1 VTAAVT
7 ETGAEREPGSE
18 PSTGKPPRDGRS
30 ASSSFQVLAAEA
42 LVVPTGILVA
52 ALVTRT
58 LGASGYGLFTLALAI
73 VLATENVLGS
83 FFGRATVKLV
93 SEASDPRP
101 AAAAASRLYFAL
113 GLVAMLL
120 LWAAAEPL
128 ARLFEAPRFAVLL
141 RIAALDLP
149 AAALA
154 RSLRDTLIGLGRFD
168 RRARAAAVRWSSRL
182 VLIAVALLAGLGVEG
197 ALAACVVATLLEA
210 LASRT
215 GLGLLTAST
224 AGFPLSRLLAYSLP
238 LFVYGLGVSFFARLD
253 LFALKSLGFDAAAV
267 GLYAA
272 AANAAGSFQFGA
284 VVLSPLLLSTLSR
297 RLADGRL
304 REARA
309 LVRDAL
315 RFALL
320 AIPFAAIAAGAA
332 PELLRLVYGA
342 GFEPAAPVMRLLMVA
357 AAAHVVT
364 GVAVGAIVAAG
375 HTWRIAALGALPPL
389 VALAGY
395 LLAIP
400 RFGPLGAA
408 AVSTAVAVATAAA
421 TLALVA
427 AAWRVL
433 PPAATALRAVLVA
446 MPLVA
451 IALLW
456 QPSALGTLL
465 EVAVLGGAAALL
477 LAAAGE
483 LDGIEL
489 QRVAAGVRRLLRRPA
504 SAPAW
509 DRVPAALDRR
519 GHYLD
524 RFLGRLKR
532 REVLALVARWRA
544 GGAGW
549 VLKTDLFEEAMGPD
563 ALLPRPRRQR
573 PATARHGR
581 LAGDRRP
588 RPAARARGPGRARA
602 ARARSGRPG
611 RGRRRLRACESI
623 AALLRRRPNAARG
636 VARTRRRPR
645 YACVL
650 APCERRPGAGS
661 RRPAIDSQALP
672 LPGRRRPAPAV
683 RARLAARGRLAVVAR
698 PLRRSP
704 RPRAQPGRAAPGAGA
719 GRAAGDHPRQPR
731 QRDRPAPPPGRRRRA
746 GRLLHRPFLHRPRA
760 GRRAA
765 AGGLPGARPGRPAAQ
780 PATRR
785 QRRRG
790 GGAAAR
796 PAGPV
801 ALGAPPPARRAAA
814 GGDPLALPHRQ
825 LRRRPGGARR
835 RRSAR
840 RRGSAQ
846 RRSRM
851 SPHRRRRSSSR
862 ASSQSTIR
870 L

>member
-1 VTAAVT
+1 VTAAVPESGAEP
-7 ETGAEREPGSE
+7 ETGAKPESD
-18 PSTGKPPRDGRS
+18 KPPRDGRS

-73 VLATENVLGS
+73 VLAAENVLGS

-197 ALAACVVATLLEA
+197 ALAACVGATLLEA

-238 LFVYGLGVSFFARLD
+238 LFVYGLGVSLFARLD

-272 AANAAGSFQFGA
+272 AANASGSFQFGA
-284 VVLSPLLLSTLSR
+284 AVLSPLLLSTLSR
-297 RLADGRL
+297 QLADGRL

-342 GFEPAAPVMRLLMVA
+342 GFESAAPVMRLLMVA

-375 HTWRIAALGALPPL
+375 HTWRMAALGALPPL
-389 VALAGY
+389 AALAGY

-427 AAWRVL
+427 AAWEVL

-446 MPLVA
+446 VPLVA

-465 EVAVLGGAAALL
+465 EVAVLGAAAALL

-489 QRVAAGVRRLLRRPA
+489 QRVAAGVRRLLGRPA

-532 REVLALVARWRA
+532 REVLALVARWQA

-563 ALLPRPRRQR
+563 ALL
-573 PATARHGR
+573 AALGGG
-581 LAGDRRP
+581 ARRP
-588 RPAARARGPGRARA
+588 LGMDVSPAIVARAR
-602 ARARSGRPG
+602 
-611 RGRRRLRACESI
+611 RRDA
-623 AALLRRRPNAARG
+623 
-636 VARTRRRPR
+636 
-645 YACVL
+645 
-650 APCERRPGAGS
+650 
-661 RRPAIDSQALP
+661 
-672 LPGRRRPAPAV
+672 
-683 RARLAARGRLAVVAR
+683 
-698 PLRRSP
+698 
-704 RPRAQPGRAAPGAGA
+704 AGA
-719 GRAAGDHPRQPR
+719 GRYVVADARRLPFAAGALHMVVSPSSLDHFADPHDLQRSLVELRRALAPGGRLVITLDNRGNVTDPLLHLVAAAGLVGYFIGRSYTARELADELRQAGFRVLDQAGLLHNPRLAASGAVAVAR
-731 QRDRPAPPPGRRRRA
+731 RLDRPALSRWVRRR
-746 GRLLHRPFLHRPRA
+746 LL
-760 GRRAA
+760 
-765 AGGLPGARPGRPAAQ
+765 
-780 PATRR
+780 
-785 QRRRG
+785 
-790 GGAAAR
+790 AAR
-796 PAGPV
+796 RLESTRWRYLTASFV
-801 ALGAPPPARRAAA
+801 AA
-814 GGDPLALPHRQ
+814 LAVPDEPHE
-825 LRRRPGGARR
+825 AEE
-835 RRSAR
+835 
-840 RRGSAQ
+840 
-846 RRSRM
+846 
-851 SPHRRRRSSSR
+851 
-862 ASSQSTIR
+862 
-870 L
+870 

>member
-1 VTAAVT
+1 MTAAVP
-7 ETGAEREPGSE
+7 ESAAEPENGAQPES
-18 PSTGKPPRDGRS
+18 GKPPRDGRS

-83 FFGRATVKLV
+83 LFGRATVKLV

-197 ALAACVVATLLEA
+197 ALAACVGATLLEA

-238 LFVYGLGVSFFARLD
+238 LFLYGIGVSLFARLD

-304 REARA
+304 REART

-315 RFALL
+315 RFALV

-342 GFEPAAPVMRLLMVA
+342 GFESAAPVMRLLMVA

-395 LLAIP
+395 VLAIP
-400 RFGPLGAA
+400 RFGSLGAA

-427 AAWRVL
+427 AAWEVL

-446 MPLVA
+446 VPLVV

-465 EVAVLGGAAALL
+465 EVAVLGAAAALL

-489 QRVAAGVRRLLRRPA
+489 QRVAAGVRRLLGRPSA
-504 SAPAW
+504 APAW

-532 REVLALVARWRA
+532 REVLALVARWQA

-563 ALLPRPRRQR
+563 ALLP
-573 PATARHGR
+573 ALGGGA
-581 LAGDRRP
+581 RRP
-588 RPAARARGPGRARA
+588 LGMDVSPAIVARAR
-602 ARARSGRPG
+602 
-611 RGRRRLRACESI
+611 RRD
-623 AALLRRRPNAARG
+623 
-636 VARTRRRPR
+636 V
-645 YACVL
+645 
-650 APCERRPGAGS
+650 
-661 RRPAIDSQALP
+661 
-672 LPGRRRPAPAV
+672 
-683 RARLAARGRLAVVAR
+683 
-698 PLRRSP
+698 
-704 RPRAQPGRAAPGAGA
+704 AGA
-719 GRAAGDHPRQPR
+719 GRYVVADARRLPFAAGALRTVVSPSSLDHFADPHDLQRSLVELRRALAPGGRLVITLDNRGNVTDPLLHLVAAAGLVGYFIGRSYTARELADELRQAGFRVLDQAGLLHNPRLAASGAVAVAR
-731 QRDRPAPPPGRRRRA
+731 RLDRPALSRWVRRRLLAAR
-746 GRLLHRPFLHRPRA
+746 RLE
-760 GRRAA
+760 
-765 AGGLPGARPGRPAAQ
+765 
-780 PATRR
+780 ATRWR
-785 QRRRG
+785 YLTASFV
-790 GGAAAR
+790 AA
-796 PAGPV
+796 
-801 ALGAPPPARRAAA
+801 
-814 GGDPLALPHRQ
+814 LAVPDEAEAHDE
-825 LRRRPGGARR
+825 AEE
-835 RRSAR
+835 
-840 RRGSAQ
+840 
-846 RRSRM
+846 
-851 SPHRRRRSSSR
+851 
-862 ASSQSTIR
+862 
-870 L
+870 